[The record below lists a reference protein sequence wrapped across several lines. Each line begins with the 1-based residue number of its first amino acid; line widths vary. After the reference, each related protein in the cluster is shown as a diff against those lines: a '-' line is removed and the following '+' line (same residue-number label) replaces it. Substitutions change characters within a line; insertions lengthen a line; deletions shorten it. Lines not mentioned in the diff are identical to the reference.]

1 MANVQTRSA
10 DRQYRW
16 QRRREFIRLLVLSGG
31 GFLAAQSLLTRA
43 SRAALV
49 PVDEP
54 AIQAQRVS
62 FAGEG
67 SPIEAYFA
75 MPRKTPPRAGVLVVQ
90 EIFGLTGYIEDV
102 TRRLAV
108 AGFAALAPD
117 LYSRLGGTE
126 RALEGGGADEARAVA
141 QKLNDTQVNRD
152 LDLSFAYLQNLLGPQ
167 GKIGIVGFCWGG
179 NKSLTYAAENPD
191 IAASVVFYGSNPEPL
206 GRVSN
211 LEAPVLGNYA
221 ARDERITGTLPELEA
236 MLKKYGK
243 TYDLKVYPNV
253 EHAFHNDT
261 RSDRYNAEAA
271 QDAWERTIT
280 FFNRYLAG

>member
-1 MANVQTRSA
+1 MITNLQTRSA

-16 QRRREFIRLLVLSGG
+16 HRRREFMRRLVLSGG
-31 GFLAAQSLLTRA
+31 GLLVTHLLTRA
-43 SRAALV
+43 SRAAVV

-54 AIQAQRVS
+54 TIQVQRVS

-67 SPIEAYFA
+67 GPIEAYLA
-75 MPRKTPPRAGVLVVQ
+75 LPRKALPRAGVLVVQ

-126 RALEGGGADEARAVA
+126 RALKEGGGDEARVVA

-152 LDLSFAYLQNLLGPQ
+152 LDLSFAHLQNQLGPQ
-167 GKIGIVGFCWGG
+167 SKIGIVGFCWGG

-221 ARDERITGTLPELEA
+221 ARDERITSTLPELEA

-243 TYDLKVYPNV
+243 AYDFKVYPNV

-261 RSDRYNAEAA
+261 RTDRYNAEAA
-271 QDAWERTIT
+271 LDAWERTIA